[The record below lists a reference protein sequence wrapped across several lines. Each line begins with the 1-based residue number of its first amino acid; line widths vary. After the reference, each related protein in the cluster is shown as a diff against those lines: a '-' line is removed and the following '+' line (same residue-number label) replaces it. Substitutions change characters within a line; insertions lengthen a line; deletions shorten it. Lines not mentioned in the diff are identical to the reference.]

1 MRILQLGNAFQR
13 WRVGYRV
20 STIAENHRSRLP
32 RIHSLRT
39 ATSNPL
45 QVDADIRATN
55 QGSSHMNVSPQTILL
70 MVLVAVTLS
79 HGQFNAEKRS
89 QENVKRRDD
98 NTRPLDVKQDGVKL
112 KVSIRVANP
121 ENIDSLRLYATF
133 ENVGDIDTFLNLG
146 MMLGNGK
153 TLLPEA
159 VRLVLTDVNGQVRE
173 LHFFDRKH
181 AGVGGRL
188 DDYAVPIRAGSAYT
202 LRLSLQDYYCPKSRE
217 FVLNLKPE
225 RYSVRVKFAGN
236 GPQYLNVD
244 TAGLKLMPFWTGKL
258 ESNVAKF
265 RVGKPD

>member
-1 MRILQLGNAFQR
+1 MKYCM
-13 WRVGYRV
+13 V
-20 STIAENHRSRLP
+20 
-32 RIHSLRT
+32 
-39 ATSNPL
+39 
-45 QVDADIRATN
+45 
-55 QGSSHMNVSPQTILL
+55 ILL
-70 MVLVAVTLS
+70 LLVTVTRS
-79 HGQFNAEKRS
+79 HGQFNADKLS
-89 QENVKRRDD
+89 QENVNRRDE
-98 NTRPLDVKQDGVKL
+98 NSRPLDVKQNGVKL

-133 ENVGDIDTFLNLG
+133 ENVGNIDTFLNLG
-146 MMLGNGK
+146 MMIGNGK

-181 AGVGGRL
+181 AGVGGRI

-225 RYSVRVKFAGN
+225 RYSVRVKFAGK

-244 TAGLKLMPFWTGKL
+244 TAGLKFMPFWTGKL

-265 RVGKPD
+265 QVGKPG

>member
-1 MRILQLGNAFQR
+1 MKYCM
-13 WRVGYRV
+13 V
-20 STIAENHRSRLP
+20 
-32 RIHSLRT
+32 
-39 ATSNPL
+39 
-45 QVDADIRATN
+45 
-55 QGSSHMNVSPQTILL
+55 ILL
-70 MVLVAVTLS
+70 LLVTVTRS
-79 HGQFNAEKRS
+79 HGQFNADKLS
-89 QENVKRRDD
+89 QENVNRRDD
-98 NTRPLDVKQDGVKL
+98 NTRPLKGKQDGVKL

-133 ENVGDIDTFLNLG
+133 ENVGNIDTFLNLG

-159 VRLVLTDVNGQVRE
+159 VQLVLTDVNGQVRE

-181 AGVGGRL
+181 PGVGGRI

-202 LRLSLQDYYCPKSRE
+202 LRLSLQDYYCPKSSE
-217 FVLNLKPE
+217 FVLDLLKPE
-225 RYSVRVKFAGN
+225 KYSVRVKFAGN

>member
-1 MRILQLGNAFQR
+1 MRFIRISGGTWLPYSSSGPRESYLRILQLGNAFQR

-20 STIAENHRSRLP
+20 STIAENRRSRLP

-133 ENVGDIDTFLNLG
+133 ENVGTS
-146 MMLGNGK
+146 
-153 TLLPEA
+153 T
-159 VRLVLTDVNGQVRE
+159 
-173 LHFFDRKH
+173 H
-181 AGVGGRL
+181 
-188 DDYAVPIRAGSAYT
+188 S
-202 LRLSLQDYYCPKSRE
+202 
-217 FVLNLKPE
+217 
-225 RYSVRVKFAGN
+225 
-236 GPQYLNVD
+236 
-244 TAGLKLMPFWTGKL
+244 
-258 ESNVAKF
+258 
-265 RVGKPD
+265 

>member
-1 MRILQLGNAFQR
+1 MKYCM
-13 WRVGYRV
+13 V
-20 STIAENHRSRLP
+20 
-32 RIHSLRT
+32 
-39 ATSNPL
+39 
-45 QVDADIRATN
+45 
-55 QGSSHMNVSPQTILL
+55 ILL
-70 MVLVAVTLS
+70 LLVAVTRS
-79 HGQFNAEKRS
+79 HGQFNAEKLS
-89 QENVKRRDD
+89 QENVNRRND
-98 NTRPLDVKQDGVKL
+98 NSRPLDVKKNGVKL
-112 KVSIRVANP
+112 KISIRVANP
-121 ENIDSLRLYATF
+121 KNIDSLRLYATF

>member
-1 MRILQLGNAFQR
+1 MRILQLGKAFQR
-13 WRVGYRV
+13 WRVRYQV
-20 STIAENHRSRLP
+20 SRIAENRQSRLP

-39 ATSNPL
+39 AISNPL
-45 QVDADIRATN
+45 RVDADIRATN
-55 QGSSHMNVSPQTILL
+55 QGTSHMNVSPQTILL

-79 HGQFNAEKRS
+79 HGQFNAEKLP
-89 QENVKRRDD
+89 QEDVKKRDD
-98 NTRPLDVKQDGVKL
+98 NTRPDGVKL

-181 AGVGGRL
+181 PGVAGRV

-202 LRLSLQDYYCPKSRE
+202 LRLSLQDYFCQKSKD
-217 FVLNLKPE
+217 FVSLKPE
-225 RYSVRVKFAGN
+225 RYSVRVKFAGK
-236 GPQYLNVD
+236 GPKYLNVD
-244 TAGLKLMPFWTGKL
+244 TAGLKLMPFWKGKL

>member
-1 MRILQLGNAFQR
+1 
-13 WRVGYRV
+13 
-20 STIAENHRSRLP
+20 
-32 RIHSLRT
+32 
-39 ATSNPL
+39 
-45 QVDADIRATN
+45 
-55 QGSSHMNVSPQTILL
+55 MNVSPQTILL

-159 VRLVLTDVNGQVRE
+159 VQLVLTDVNGQVRE

-181 AGVGGRL
+181 PGVAGRV

-225 RYSVRVKFAGN
+225 RYSVRVKFAGKR
-236 GPQYLNVD
+236 PQYLNVD